1 MRKTDSDECSARVL
15 FKGSEG
21 RRRDARKSF
30 NSAEAVAKSHVL
42 KSCRHC
48 LSACCSQQLA
58 CLAVRTIRNYAT
70 NLMFDFA
77 ALRLGC
83 FSRVCAVRRLC
94 NGDLVLQQ
102 SLRGPKTL
110 QWRLGRKHVLVF
122 HALADS

>member
-1 MRKTDSDECSARVL
+1 MQALFVCLLLAATCVLSSAHHQELCNKR
-15 FKGSEG
+15 GW
-21 RRRDARKSF
+21 
-30 NSAEAVAKSHVL
+30 VL
-42 KSCRHC
+42 KLELSCIRRH
-48 LSACCSQQLA
+48 LSFF
-58 CLAVRTIRNYAT
+58 T